1 MTDHTIDTT
10 DTETTGARAAVAD
23 ARAALSDIG
32 EQLPDVART
41 SRALVG
47 DAMRAI
53 ERGTDQGLTTGATL
67 SLGLAVGLLIGGA
80 PRLLVLGALI
90 PAAAIGI
97 QMMGRQ
103 GGGTG
108 RSTRSSSAS

>member
-1 MTDHTIDTT
+1 MTDQTMESTG
-10 DTETTGARAAVAD
+10 TEAGTRTAVAD
-23 ARAALSDIG
+23 ARAALNDIG
-32 EQLPDVART
+32 ESLPEVART
-41 SRALVG
+41 SRAIVG

-90 PAAAIGI
+90 PAAAIGL
-97 QMMGRQ
+97 QMLDRQ
-103 GGGTG
+103 RVTTTS
-108 RSTRSSSAS
+108 RSTRSSSS

>member
-1 MTDHTIDTT
+1 MTAH
-10 DTETTGARAAVAD
+10 TETTKTTATGEARTAVMD

-32 EQLPDVART
+32 ESLPDVARS

-53 ERGTDQGLTTGATL
+53 EGGTDQGLTTGATL

-97 QMMGRQ
+97 QMMDRQ
-103 GGGTG
+103 RGTG
-108 RSTRSSSAS
+108 RSTRSSASS

>member
-1 MTDHTIDTT
+1 MTAQTDSTT
-10 DTETTGARAAVAD
+10 RATDDARTAVAD

-32 EQLPDVART
+32 DSIPDVART
-41 SRALVG
+41 SRALMG

-97 QMMGRQ
+97 QMMDRRAGA
-103 GGGTG
+103 T
-108 RSTRSSSAS
+108 TRSSRSTAAS

>member
-1 MTDHTIDTT
+1 MTSQTIDTA
-10 DTETTGARAAVAD
+10 DTTEATGARTAVAD
-23 ARAALSDIG
+23 ARAALNDIG
-32 EQLPDVART
+32 DSLPDIAST
-41 SRALVG
+41 SRALMG

-53 ERGTDQGLTTGATL
+53 EHGTDQGLTTGATL

-97 QMMGRQ
+97 QMMDRQ
-103 GGGTG
+103 RGT
-108 RSTRSSSAS
+108 TARSSRSS

>member
-1 MTDHTIDTT
+1 MTAQ
-10 DTETTGARAAVAD
+10 TESTGTPQGETARTAVME
-23 ARAALSDIG
+23 ARAALNDIG
-32 EQLPDVART
+32 ESLPDVARS

-53 ERGTDQGLTTGATL
+53 ESGTDQGLTTGATL
-67 SLGLAVGLLIGGA
+67 SLGLAFGLLIGGA

-97 QMMGRQ
+97 QMMDRQ
-103 GGGTG
+103 
-108 RSTRSSSAS
+108 RSTSGRTSRSAAAG

>member
-1 MTDHTIDTT
+1 MTSQTT
-10 DTETTGARAAVAD
+10 DTETTGTQAAVAD
-23 ARAALSDIG
+23 ARAALNDIG
-32 EQLPDVART
+32 EQLPEVART

-97 QMMGRQ
+97 QMMDRQ
-103 GGGTG
+103 RGTTA
-108 RSTRSSSAS
+108 RSTSSRSSAAS

>member
-1 MTDHTIDTT
+1 MTDQTIDTADMT
-10 DTETTGARAAVAD
+10 TEGNGARTAVAD
-23 ARAALSDIG
+23 ARAALNDIG
-32 EQLPDVART
+32 ESLPDVART
-41 SRALVG
+41 SRALMG

-97 QMMGRQ
+97 QMMDRQ
-103 GGGTG
+103 RGT
-108 RSTRSSSAS
+108 TARSSRSS